1 MVTAYNGANGRIR
14 TYAGRAQLISNIIHI
29 FPYYVSICVSF
40 HVFHSTCLLV
50 SPTNV
55 SFQCLLISPS
65 NASNAS
71 FHVPSN
77 DLCVLSSL
85 SPIYLQYV
93 HPYFLQPVSNPS
105 LQMSSDHMSHSNM
118 TSHHILIIFPLVTT
132 SIATALLMH
141 LCLSLQH
148 HSSPRSNSWFQ

>member
-1 MVTAYNGANGRIR
+1 M
-14 TYAGRAQLISNIIHI
+14 
-29 FPYYVSICVSF
+29 
-40 HVFHSTCLLV
+40 
-50 SPTNV
+50 SP
-55 SFQCLLISPS
+55 
-65 NASNAS
+65 
-71 FHVPSN
+71 HVPSN
-77 DLCVLSSL
+77 DLCVLSSLSPIYLQYVSYLSLICLHVSPSTCFTPHVSLFPLPMSPYISFKCFSL